1 MQKEFQKIMQLLHD
15 ETGTVGGVFAVF
27 EDGKVTFI
35 DKYGMA
41 DVEEGR
47 EVTLNCS
54 FDIASCS
61 KAWTVMLCAQAIDEG
76 LIGWDQPIKD
86 IIPEFTMMD
95 KYAGEHLS
103 IRDMASHRSGLPCH
117 DFLRDKIG
125 GSRENMMLKCAT
137 LPPNVGFRTTYQ
149 YNNHM
154 FILLGYL
161 LERIYGKTWEELIVE
176 KIAKP
181 LGVETIR
188 LRGIPGNMDNLERAL
203 PYVGNGFV
211 AHRCGYADSPISG
224 PCGGIKINLPDLLKW
239 VMAMA
244 RGGVCESGE
253 RLCSEE
259 QYKQII
265 EPVIPSTEENGH
277 GISGSCYAQAWH
289 TGVYNNEPF
298 VFHSGGLT
306 GFNTQVGFFP
316 GQNKGYAMIF
326 NTGSTP
332 ASETM
337 RRMALDY
344 LTSGTVSEENCLEC
358 INDWKA
364 RRDRMLAGISN
375 ATGGAPVT
383 AETDPKL
390 AGVYEHPAY
399 ETFDIAEKD
408 GQLWFFYGGFEAG
421 LTRGKDTDLICGYS
435 GVLDG
440 LVPDHIELKYT
451 DDGLLLHTMEND
463 LWMPFKR
470 IK

>member
-1 MQKEFQKIMQLLHD
+1 MKDNFQKVMQILHD
-15 ETGTVGGVFAVF
+15 EAGTVGGVAAIF

-35 DKYGMA
+35 DKYGYA
-41 DVEEGR
+41 DAEEGR

-61 KAWTVMLCAQAIDEG
+61 KAWTLMLCAQAVDEG
-76 LIGWDQPIKD
+76 LIGWDDPIKKV
-86 IIPEFTMMD
+86 IPEFEMYD

-103 IRDMASHRSGLPCH
+103 LRDMASHRSGLPCH

-137 LPPNVGFRTTYQ
+137 LEPNVGFRTTYQ

-154 FILLGYL
+154 FILMGYL
-161 LERIYGKTWEELIVE
+161 LERLYGKKWEELVEE

-181 LGVETIR
+181 LGVEIIR
-188 LRGIPGNMDNLERAL
+188 FRGIKGNMDNLERAL
-203 PYVGNGFV
+203 PYCGDGFV

-244 RGGVCESGE
+244 RGGVCESGA

-265 EPVIPSTEENGH
+265 EPVIPTTEENGH
-277 GISGSCYAQAWH
+277 GISGACYAMAWH
-289 TGVYNNEPF
+289 TGVYNDQPF

-332 ASETM
+332 ASETI
-337 RRMALDY
+337 RRMALDT
-344 LTSGTVSEENCLEC
+344 LTTG
-358 INDWKA
+358 KA
-364 RRDRMLAGISN
+364 SRNRQVRD
-375 ATGGAPVT
+375 
-383 AETDPKL
+383 
-390 AGVYEHPAY
+390 
-399 ETFDIAEKD
+399 
-408 GQLWFFYGGFEAG
+408 QL
-421 LTRGKDTDLICGYS
+421 RK
-435 GVLDG
+435 
-440 LVPDHIELKYT
+440 
-451 DDGLLLHTMEND
+451 
-463 LWMPFKR
+463 
-470 IK
+470 